1 MISIPL
7 PAGLELPEGPS
18 EVTATVEMI
27 DGQLVLMALDGV
39 AFEDD
44 MEEPEMEEPEMED
57 GEGDF
62 LAAVERNMAQ

>member
-1 MISIPL
+1 MIPIPL

-44 MEEPEMEEPEMED
+44 MEEPEMEDE
-57 GEGDF
+57 GEDF
-62 LAAVERNMAQ
+62 LASVERNLAQ